1 LNSLT
6 LVTIITDYKD
16 ADEYHLWYL
25 SASLYRTSKM
35 HHLPTYPHTD
45 FMYRSRRDFFSR
57 NGVQVWNQMARWLIV
72 TTRY

>member
-25 SASLYRTSKM
+25 SSSLYRTAM
-35 HHLPTYPHTD
+35 AGTGLDRIFGIQQIIH
-45 FMYRSRRDFFSR
+45 
-57 NGVQVWNQMARWLIV
+57 VQGSSQRAELNAIM
-72 TTRY
+72 